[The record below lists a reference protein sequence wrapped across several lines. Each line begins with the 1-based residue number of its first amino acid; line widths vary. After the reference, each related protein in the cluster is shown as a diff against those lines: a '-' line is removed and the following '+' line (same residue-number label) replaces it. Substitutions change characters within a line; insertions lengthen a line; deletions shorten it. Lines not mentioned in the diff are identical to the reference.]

1 MAKLPV
7 RWLTLAEIVG
17 VAALVIAGLGYW
29 DNHRE
34 RIQSDRERASA
45 ARERAADA
53 RANAIRQSF
62 VLTGTP
68 SDDGAR
74 LRLTSIHDDQT
85 IQTQEIW
92 FPAAVRGD
100 SVRTTGNPRIEAGW
114 IARSVAKAD
123 GKAMSGRV
131 PVGVLTVFIEDG
143 KTKTDRAVYYIGYS
157 RQGRL
162 LRGDRVTLEGL
173 SVAQRGVQGDLQKAA
188 DALWAAR

>member
-34 RIQSDRERASA
+34 RIQSDRMRAA
-45 ARERAADA
+45 ASRERAADM
-53 RANAIRQSF
+53 RADAVRQSF
-62 VLTGTP
+62 VLKGTP

-74 LRLTSIHDDQT
+74 LRLASIHDDQV
-85 IQTQEIW
+85 IQTQELW
-92 FPAAVRGD
+92 FPSAVRAD

-114 IARSVAKAD
+114 LARGVAKAD

-131 PVGVLTVFIEDG
+131 PVGVLTVFIDDG
-143 KTKTDRAVYYIGYS
+143 QTKTDRAVYYVGYA

-162 LRGDRVTLEGL
+162 LRGDKVTLEGL
-173 SVAQRGVQGDLQKAA
+173 SVARRGVDGDLQKAA
-188 DALWAAR
+188 DALWAAQ

>member
-34 RIQSDRERASA
+34 RIQSDRERAAASREKADQMRVIA
-45 ARERAADA
+45 AR
-53 RANAIRQSF
+53 NSF
-62 VLTGTP
+62 ILTATP
-68 SDDGAR
+68 SDGGDR
-74 LRLTSIHDDQT
+74 LRLASIHDDQA

-92 FPAAVRGD
+92 LPAAVRSA

-114 IARSVAKAD
+114 LGGD
-123 GKAMSGRV
+123 LGKARTGRV

-143 KTKTDRAVYYIGYS
+143 QTKTDRSLYYVGYT
-157 RQGRL
+157 REKRM
-162 LRGDRVTLEGL
+162 LRAAKVTLEGL
-173 SVAQRGVQGDLQKAA
+173 SLARRGVAGDLQKAA
-188 DALWAAR
+188 DVLWTAN